1 MLRAIFVTGSLYPGG
16 AERHAVT
23 VLNGLVA
30 RGHECHVVHVKDGQ
44 PNLIDSIRSGEAGT
58 VRCLGATRYLDLRAL
73 ARLKTHIARIGP
85 SVIVAANPYAL
96 MYSWLAL
103 RLSGRRVPLVVT
115 YHSTLIRVK
124 EQLQMVLYRLFF
136 WTADCSV
143 FVCEKQRRR
152 WLVRGV
158 FSRRNEM
165 IYNGVDTEAFRDR
178 SSPADRARLRN
189 ALGFSEADFVIGI
202 SARLSPEKNHVQL
215 VDALALLRGMGIRAR
230 VLMIGDGNLRE
241 AIEARARDRKV
252 EADIVITGFQRDV
265 RPYVALCDAMVL
277 CSLTEA
283 FSLAA
288 IEAMAMGKPFVH
300 SDVGGAAEMIRP
312 GEDGFLF
319 PVGDTGALVD
329 RLARLND
336 PAQRKRMGQ
345 HARARVEAMFS
356 ERAMVDR
363 YEQLLADLCANRS
376 PAAAAVFR

>member
-1 MLRAIFVTGSLYPGG
+1 MLRAIFVTGSLTPGG

-30 RGHECHVVHVKDGQ
+30 RGHECHVLPVKDAQ
-44 PNLIDSIRSGEAGT
+44 PSLVDSIRSGEAGT
-58 VRCLGATRYLDLRAL
+58 VHCLGATRYLDLRAL
-73 ARLKTHIARIGP
+73 ARLRAHIARIGP

-115 YHSTLIRVK
+115 YHSTLIGAK

-136 WTADCSV
+136 WTAECSV

-152 WLVRGV
+152 WLLRGV

-178 SSPADRARLRN
+178 SGPADRARLRN

-215 VDALALLRGMGIRAR
+215 VDALAILRGMGIRAR
-230 VLMIGDGNLRE
+230 VLMIGDGGQRE
-241 AIEARARDRKV
+241 AIEARARERKV

-265 RPYVALCDAMVL
+265 RPYVAMCDAMVL

-329 RLARLND
+329 RLARLTD
-336 PAQRKRMGQ
+336 PAQRKRMGNQ
-345 HARARVEAMFS
+345 ARARVEAMFS
-356 ERAMVDR
+356 EKTMVDR